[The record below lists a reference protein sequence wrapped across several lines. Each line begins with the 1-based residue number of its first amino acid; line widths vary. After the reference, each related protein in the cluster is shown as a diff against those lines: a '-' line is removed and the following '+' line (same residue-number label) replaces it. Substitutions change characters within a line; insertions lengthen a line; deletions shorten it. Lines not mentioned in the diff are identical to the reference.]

1 MAADPHDPRAARPRG
16 LYGQRASRSADA
28 SRRLEF
34 ERLAQMSAY
43 ERVLLALELKQR
55 GALLGLV
62 GEPSSAKGGGG

>member
-1 MAADPHDPRAARPRG
+1 MAADPHDPKAAQPRG

-34 ERLAQMSAY
+34 ERLAKLRPY

-55 GALLGLV
+55 ATLLGV
-62 GEPSSAKGGGG
+62 EGRGAGKAERE